1 LNALSD
7 LNALQKLGYNLDSA
21 SQYNFYLLQGIS
33 LAQNNSFSQAIASFT
48 TA

>member
-7 LNALQKLGYNLDSA
+7 LSALQKLGYNLDSA

-33 LAQNNSFSQAIASFT
+33 LAQNNSFSQAISSFS